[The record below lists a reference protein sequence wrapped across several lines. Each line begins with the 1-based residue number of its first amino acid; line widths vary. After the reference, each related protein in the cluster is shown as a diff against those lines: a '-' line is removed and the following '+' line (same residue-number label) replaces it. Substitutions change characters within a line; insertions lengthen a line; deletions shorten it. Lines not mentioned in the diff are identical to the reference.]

1 MEKELPKILIVS
13 RGVWDDN
20 GTSSTLTN
28 IFENYDKN
36 KLSQIYIETKKP
48 NTNHCSSFFQISEFS
63 LVRKIYKWKTQ
74 TGHRVDSVYVQDE
87 TIAQKEA
94 ETMQYV
100 RGHRSFL
107 YTVLREFLWHL
118 NGWKSKELK
127 AFINEENP
135 DVIWL
140 TGSPLILMNR
150 LSQYVVKVAKKPYCI
165 YEMDDVYSYKNC
177 GNNPLKYIYRFFLRK
192 RVKSLIK
199 GASQVFVISP
209 KMKKEFDGIFGIN
222 SCMLTKGID
231 FSNRQFVPYNPEDPI
246 NMVYM
251 GQLIYDRISS
261 IVMLAKALDVINA
274 KGKQIV
280 LNIYTGTQI
289 PESIKDTIIKNGS
302 VCFCAPVPY
311 SQVDGIINQ
320 SDVVLFAESLDPKFK
335 NIARLSFSTKLTD
348 YFAGGKCLFAIGP
361 DDIAPIEY
369 LKEKNAAIVVT
380 NKGELVD
387 KLEYLASPNVIS
399 EYAEKSY
406 RCGEQNHNKRNI
418 DDMLFSKFIEITT
431 KNESPSI
438 S

>member
-1 MEKELPKILIVS
+1 MTSLPKILLVS

-28 IFENYDKN
+28 IFENYDRS
-36 KLSQIYIETKKP
+36 KLSQIYIETKRP

-63 LVRKIYKWKTQ
+63 LIKKMYKWNLR
-74 TGHRVDSVYVQDE
+74 TGHRVNSMYIQDE
-87 TIAQKEA
+87 EAARKEA
-94 ETMQYV
+94 ETMSYV
-100 RGHRSFL
+100 RGHRSFI
-107 YTVLREFLWHL
+107 YTLLRELLWHL
-118 NGWKSKELK
+118 NGWKTKELK
-127 AFINEENP
+127 EFVKEENP
-135 DVIWL
+135 DLIWL

-150 LSQYVVKVAKKPYCI
+150 LSQFVVKVAKKPYCI

-177 GNNPLKYIYRFFLRK
+177 GYNPLKYIYRFFLRK

-209 KMKKEFDGIFGIN
+209 KMKREFDDIFGIK
-222 SCMLTKGID
+222 SCVLTKGIV
-231 FSNRQFVPYNPEDPI
+231 FSERHFVPYIPKDPVK
-246 NMVYM
+246 MVYM

-261 IVMLAKALDVINA
+261 IAILAKALKDINA
-274 KGKQIV
+274 KNNRLL

-289 PESIKDTIIKNGS
+289 SESIKDTITRDGS
-302 VCFCAPVPY
+302 VCFCASVPY

-320 SDVVLFAESLDPKFK
+320 SDVVLFAESLNPKFK

-369 LKEKNAAIVVT
+369 LKEKDAAIVVS
-380 NKGELVD
+380 NYDELVD
-387 KLEYLASPNVIS
+387 KLEYLLSPNVIS
-399 EYAEKSY
+399 EYEEKSY
-406 RCGEQNHNKRNI
+406 QCGEQNHNKSAI
-418 DDMLFSKFIEITT
+418 DEMLFSKFIEITT
-431 KNESPSI
+431 KNEGPSI

>member
-1 MEKELPKILIVS
+1 MSELQKVLIVS
-13 RGVWDDN
+13 RGVWDDA
-20 GTSSTLTN
+20 GTSSTLSN
-28 IFENYDKN
+28 IFQNYDSD

-48 NTNHCSSFFQISEFS
+48 NTKLCQKFFQISEFS
-63 LVRKIYKWKTQ
+63 LIKKLYKWRTW
-74 TGHRVDSVYVQDE
+74 TGKRVDAAYVAD
-87 TIAQKEA
+87 TDTARKEA

-100 RGHRSFL
+100 RGHRSFF
-107 YTVLREFLWHL
+107 YTILREFLWHL

-165 YEMDDVYSYKNC
+165 YEMDDVYSYRNC

-222 SCMLTKGID
+222 SCVLTKGIE
-231 FSNRQFVPYNPEDPI
+231 FSNRQFVPYNPKNPI

-261 IVMLAKALDVINA
+261 IVMLVKALDIINA
-274 KGKQIV
+274 KGKQII

-289 PESIKDTIIKNGS
+289 PESIKDNITKNGS

-311 SQVDGIINQ
+311 SQVDGIINK
-320 SDVVLFAESLDPKFK
+320 SDVVLYAESLNPKFK

-369 LKEKNAAIVVT
+369 LKEKDAAIVVSS
-380 NKGELVD
+380 NDELVD
-387 KLEYLASPNVIS
+387 KLEYLVSPNVIS

-406 RCGEQNHNKRNI
+406 RCGEQNHNKRII

>member
-1 MEKELPKILIVS
+1 MSELPKVLIIS
-13 RGVWDDN
+13 RGVWDDA
-20 GTSSTLTN
+20 GTSSTLSN
-28 IFENYDKN
+28 IFENYDSN

-63 LVRKIYKWKTQ
+63 LIKKMYKWKVK
-74 TGHRVDSVYVQDE
+74 TGHRIDSVFVQDE
-87 TIAQKEA
+87 TVARKEA
-94 ETMQYV
+94 VTMQYV

-127 AFINEENP
+127 EYIREENP
-135 DVIWL
+135 DLIWL

-150 LSQYVVKVAKKPYCI
+150 LSQYVVKEAKKPYCL

-177 GNNPLKYIYRFFLRK
+177 GSNPLKYIYRFFLRK

-209 KMKKEFDGIFGIN
+209 KMKKEFDNIFGID
-222 SCMLTKGID
+222 SCVLTKGID
-231 FSNRQFVPYNPEDPI
+231 FSERRFVPYMPKDPI
-246 NMVYM
+246 KMVYM

-261 IVMLAKALDVINA
+261 IEMLAKALDVINGE
-274 KGKQIV
+274 KNRIL

-289 PESIKDTIIKNGS
+289 PESIKDSITKNGS

-311 SQVDGIINQ
+311 SQVEGIVNQ
-320 SDVVLFAESLDPKFK
+320 SDVVLFAESFNPKFK

-369 LKEKNAAIVVT
+369 LKEKDAAIVVS
-380 NKGELVD
+380 NREELVD
-387 KLEYLASPNVIS
+387 KLECLVSPEVIL

-406 RCGEQNHNKRNI
+406 RCGEQNHNKHNI
-418 DDMLFSKFIEITT
+418 DEMFFSKLIEITT
-431 KNESPSI
+431 KNESSTI